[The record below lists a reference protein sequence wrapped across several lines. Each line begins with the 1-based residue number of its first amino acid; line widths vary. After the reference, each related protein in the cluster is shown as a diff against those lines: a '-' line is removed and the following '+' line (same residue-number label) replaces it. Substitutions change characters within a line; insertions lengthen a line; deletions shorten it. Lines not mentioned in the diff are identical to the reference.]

1 MLDFNEYKIIKAI
14 KCKTGFYMDK
24 NNSKELESGKSVIST
39 KDGESMHGMF
49 EFLTELGKALTSAG
63 ISVTAVQ
70 SILEDITEA
79 YNIKAEIIVLPT
91 VLLIKLGNEESAPL
105 TAANQL
111 PGSLPLHQVSELYEL
126 IYQAEKAEIS
136 PIEGKKRIKE
146 ILSQKH
152 RFGLMG
158 IFIGYILFA
167 IGLGMLLQPTSQQL
181 IASGGSGAIIG
192 LLLIFSKDRPR
203 FALILPVIAAL
214 LVSTFIFWGIKEG
227 LIIGSIAV
235 LIPALAYFL
244 PGATFTTGMFE
255 LASGD
260 IVSGSSRVIYGIAIL
275 FLLLFGVLIGMQ
287 LIGLPQQEI
296 IAAPGMNIFKGWMT
310 FLGVLIFAVGM
321 YFFMSIRDKDLPW
334 ILLVLYIAFLGQQF
348 GNYFIGGFSG
358 AFLGSLLMT
367 ISGTLVGRSPLRTPS
382 FVSILPAFWILVPG
396 SLGFISL
403 ASLIGQNYFS
413 AINDITS
420 VVMTVVA
427 ISMGLLVGAAII
439 EPLKLGKIKSKSL

>member
-1 MLDFNEYKIIKAI
+1 
-14 KCKTGFYMDK
+14 MDK
-24 NNSKELESGKSVIST
+24 NNKLKLKSVPPAVNT
-39 KDGESMHGMF
+39 KDGESIHGMF
-49 EFLTELGKALTSAG
+49 EFLIELGKALISAG

-79 YNIKAEIIVLPT
+79 YNVKAEIIVFPT

-111 PGSLPLHQVSELYEL
+111 PGSLPLHQVSKLYEL

-136 PIEGKKRIKE
+136 PVEGQKRVEE

-152 RFGLMG
+152 RFGPIG

-167 IGLGMLLQPTSQQL
+167 VGLGMILQPTPQQL
-181 IASGGSGAIIG
+181 LASGGSGAIVG
-192 LLLIFSKDRPR
+192 LLIILGKNRPR

-214 LVSTFIFWGIKEG
+214 IVSVFIFWEIKEG
-227 LIIGSIAV
+227 LIAGSIAV

-255 LASGD
+255 LASGN
-260 IVSGSSRVIYGIAIL
+260 IISGSSRVIYGIAIL

-287 LIGLPQQEI
+287 IIGLPQEEVI
-296 IAAPGMNIFKGWMT
+296 TAPAFNIFQGWIP
-310 FLGVLIFAVGM
+310 FIGILIFAIGM
-321 YFFMSIRDKDLPW
+321 YFFMSIRNRDLPW
-334 ILLVLYIAFLGQQF
+334 ILLVLYIAFFGQQF

-367 ISGTLVGRSPLRTPS
+367 ISGTLVGRSPIRTPS
-382 FVSILPAFWILVPG
+382 FVSILPAFWVLVPG
-396 SLGFISL
+396 SVGFISI
-403 ASLIGQNYFS
+403 ASLVGQNYFS
-413 AINDITS
+413 AVNNLTA

-427 ISMGLLVGAAII
+427 ISLGLLVGAAII
-439 EPLKLGKIKSKSL
+439 EPLKLGKIKPKSL

>member
-1 MLDFNEYKIIKAI
+1 MDNESKV
-14 KCKTGFYMDK
+14 
-24 NNSKELESGKSVIST
+24 SKEAIS
-39 KDGESMHGMF
+39 KDGGSIHGMF
-49 EFLTELGKALTSAG
+49 EFLTELGKALTGAG

-79 YNIKAEIIVLPT
+79 YNVKAEIIVFPT
-91 VLLIKLGNEESAPL
+91 ALLIKLGNEESSPL

-136 PIEGKKRIKE
+136 PVEGKKRIKE
-146 ILSQKH
+146 ILSEKH
-152 RFGLMG
+152 RFGRVG

-192 LLLIFSKDRPR
+192 LLLILNRDRPR

-214 LVSTFIFWGIKEG
+214 LVSTFLFWGIKQE
-227 LIIGSIAV
+227 LIAGSIAV

-255 LASGD
+255 LASGN
-260 IVSGSSRVIYGIAIL
+260 IVSGSSRVIYGVAIL

-287 LIGLPQQEI
+287 IIGLPQQEV
-296 IAAPGMNIFKGWMT
+296 IATPAVNMFKGWIP
-310 FLGVLIFAVGM
+310 FVGILIFAVGM

-334 ILLVLYIAFLGQQF
+334 IILVLYIAFFGQQF

-358 AFLGSLLMT
+358 AFLGSFLMT
-367 ISGTLVGRSPLRTPS
+367 ISGTLVGRSPIRTPS
-382 FVSILPAFWILVPG
+382 FVSILPAFWVLVPG
-396 SLGFISL
+396 SLGFISV

-413 AINDITS
+413 AVNNLTG

-427 ISMGLLVGAAII
+427 ISLGLLVGAAII

>member
-1 MLDFNEYKIIKAI
+1 MDENRKIK
-14 KCKTGFYMDK
+14 
-24 NNSKELESGKSVIST
+24 SGQSSIST
-39 KDGESMHGMF
+39 KKDGSIHGML

-79 YNIKAEIIVLPT
+79 YNVKAEIIVLPT
-91 VLLIKLGNEESAPL
+91 VLLIKLGDEESAPL

-111 PGSLPLHQVSELYEL
+111 PGSLPLHQVSKLYEL
-126 IYQAEKAEIS
+126 IYKAEKAEIS

-146 ILSQKH
+146 ILSEKH
-152 RFGLMG
+152 RFGTIGVL
-158 IFIGYILFA
+158 IGYILFA
-167 IGLGMLLQPTSQQL
+167 IGLGMLLEPTLQQL
-181 IASGGSGAIIG
+181 IISGGSGAIVG
-192 LLLIFSKDRPR
+192 LLLIFVRNRPR

-214 LVSTFIFWGIKEG
+214 LVSTFLFWGIKEG
-227 LIIGSIAV
+227 LISGSITV

-255 LASGD
+255 LASGN
-260 IVSGSSRVIYGIAIL
+260 IVSGSSRVIYGVAIL

-287 LIGLPQQEI
+287 LTGLPQQEV
-296 IAAPGMNIFKGWMT
+296 IAAPVTNIFQGWQSIT
-310 FLGVLIFAVGM
+310 GILIFAIGM

-334 ILLVLYIAFLGQQF
+334 ILLVLYIAFFGQQF

-382 FVSILPAFWILVPG
+382 FVSTLPAFWFLVPG

-413 AINDITS
+413 AVINLTT

-427 ISMGLLVGAAII
+427 ISLGLLVGAAII
-439 EPLKLGKIKSKSL
+439 EPLKLGKIKSKSF

>member
-1 MLDFNEYKIIKAI
+1 MDESKI
-14 KCKTGFYMDK
+14 
-24 NNSKELESGKSVIST
+24 SKDITAS
-39 KDGESMHGMF
+39 KDGESIHGMF
-49 EFLTELGKALTSAG
+49 EFLTELGKSLTAAG

-79 YNIKAEIIVLPT
+79 YNVKAEIIVLPT
-91 VLLIKLGNEESAPL
+91 ILLIKLGNEESAPL

-111 PGSLPLHQVSELYEL
+111 PGSLPLHHVSELYEL
-126 IYQAEKAEIS
+126 IYRAEKAEIS
-136 PIEGKKRIKE
+136 PIEGKKRVKE
-146 ILSQKH
+146 ILSEKH
-152 RFGLMG
+152 RFGKIG

-181 IASGGSGAIIG
+181 IASGGSGAIVG
-192 LLLIFSKDRPR
+192 LLLILSKDRPR

-214 LVSTFIFWGIKEG
+214 LVSTFLFWGIKQG
-227 LIIGSIAV
+227 LIEGSIAALV
-235 LIPALAYFL
+235 PALAYFL

-255 LASGD
+255 LASGN
-260 IVSGSSRVIYGIAIL
+260 IVSGSSRIIYGIAIL
-275 FLLLFGVLIGMQ
+275 FLLLFGVLIGIQ
-287 LIGLPQQEI
+287 ITGLPQQEV
-296 IAAPGMNIFKGWMT
+296 IAAPAINIFKGWMP
-310 FLGVLIFAVGM
+310 FVGILIFSVGM

-334 ILLVLYIAFLGQQF
+334 IILVLYIAFLGQQF

-358 AFLGSLLMT
+358 AFSGSLLMT

-382 FVSILPAFWILVPG
+382 FVSILPAFWVLVPG
-396 SLGFISL
+396 SLGFISV

-413 AINDITS
+413 AVNDITG

-427 ISMGLLVGAAII
+427 ISLGLLVGAAII

>member
-1 MLDFNEYKIIKAI
+1 MDNELRVPKDI
-14 KCKTGFYMDK
+14 
-24 NNSKELESGKSVIST
+24 IST
-39 KDGESMHGMF
+39 RNGESAHGMF
-49 EFLTELGKALTSAG
+49 EFLTELGKALTAAG

-79 YNIKAEIIVLPT
+79 YNVEAEIIVLPT

-126 IYQAEKAEIS
+126 IYKAEKAEIS
-136 PIEGKKRIKE
+136 PVEGKKRIKE
-146 ILSQKH
+146 ILSEKH
-152 RFGLMG
+152 RFGKVG

-181 IASGGSGAIIG
+181 IASGGSGVIVG
-192 LLLIFSKDRPR
+192 LLLILNKDRPR

-214 LVSTFIFWGIKEG
+214 LVSIFLFWGIKQG
-227 LIIGSIAV
+227 LIEGSIAV

-244 PGATFTTGMFE
+244 PGAIFTTGMFE
-255 LASGD
+255 LASGN
-260 IVSGSSRVIYGIAIL
+260 IVSGSSRVIYGVAIL
-275 FLLLFGVLIGMQ
+275 FLLLFGVLVGMQ
-287 LIGLPQQEI
+287 IIGLPQQEVLSTS
-296 IAAPGMNIFKGWMT
+296 AVNIFKGWIS
-310 FLGVLIFAVGM
+310 FVGILIFAIGM

-334 ILLVLYIAFLGQQF
+334 IILVLYIAFLGQQF

-358 AFLGSLLMT
+358 AFLGSFLMT
-367 ISGTLVGRSPLRTPS
+367 ISGTLVGRSPIRTPS
-382 FVSILPAFWILVPG
+382 FVSILPAFWVLVPG
-396 SLGFISL
+396 SLGFISV

-413 AINDITS
+413 AASNITG

-427 ISMGLLVGAAII
+427 ISLGLLVGAAII

>member
-1 MLDFNEYKIIKAI
+1 
-14 KCKTGFYMDK
+14 MDK
-24 NNSKELESGKSVIST
+24 NNNNELNISKNVIENNESIN
-39 KDGESMHGMF
+39 GMF

-70 SILEDITEA
+70 SILEDVANA
-79 YNIKAEIIVLPT
+79 YNVEAEIIVLPT

-136 PIEGKKRIKE
+136 PVDGKKRIKK

-152 RFGLMG
+152 RFGRVG
-158 IFIGYILFA
+158 ILIGYILFA
-167 IGLGMLLQPTSQQL
+167 IGLGIILEPTSQQL
-181 IASGGSGAIIG
+181 IASGGSGAIVG
-192 LLLIFSKDRPR
+192 SLLIFSKNRPR

-214 LVSTFIFWGIKEG
+214 LVSIFLFWGIKQG
-227 LIIGSIAV
+227 LIAGSIAV

-255 LASGD
+255 LASGN
-260 IVSGSSRVIYGIAIL
+260 IVSGSSRVIYGVAVL

-287 LIGLPQQEI
+287 IIGLPQQEVTATPAI
-296 IAAPGMNIFKGWMT
+296 NIFKGWIS

-321 YFFMSIRDKDLPW
+321 YFFMSIRDRDMSW
-334 ILLVLYIAFLGQQF
+334 IILVLYIAFIGQQF

-382 FVSILPAFWILVPG
+382 FVSILPAFWVLVPG

-403 ASLIGQNYFS
+403 ASLVGQNYFS
-413 AINDITS
+413 AVSNLTD

>member
-1 MLDFNEYKIIKAI
+1 MNE
-14 KCKTGFYMDK
+14 
-24 NNSKELESGKSVIST
+24 NSRELKSVQNAINT
-39 KDGESMHGMF
+39 KDGGSIHGMF

-70 SILEDITEA
+70 SILEDITDA
-79 YNIKAEIIVLPT
+79 YNVKAEIIVFPT
-91 VLLIKLGNEESAPL
+91 VLLIKLGDEESAPL

-136 PIEGKKRIKE
+136 PVDGKKRIKE
-146 ILSQKH
+146 ILSEKH
-152 RFGLMG
+152 RFGKVG

-167 IGLGMLLQPTSQQL
+167 IGLGLILEPTSQQL
-181 IASGGSGAIIG
+181 IASGGSGAVVG
-192 LLLIFSKDRPR
+192 LLLILSKDRPR
-203 FALILPVIAAL
+203 FTLILPVIAAL
-214 LVSTFIFWGIKEG
+214 LVSTFLFWGIKEG
-227 LIIGSIAV
+227 IISGTIAV

-255 LASGD
+255 LASGN
-260 IVSGSSRVIYGIAIL
+260 IVSGSSRVIYGVAVL

-287 LIGLPQQEI
+287 VIGLPQQEVI
-296 IAAPGMNIFKGWMT
+296 STAAINIFKGWVP
-310 FLGVLIFAVGM
+310 FVGIPIFVIGM
-321 YFFMSIRDKDLPW
+321 YFFMSIRNKDLPW
-334 ILLVLYIAFLGQQF
+334 ILLVLYIAFFGQQF

-358 AFLGSLLMT
+358 AFLGSFLMT
-367 ISGTLVGRSPLRTPS
+367 ISGTFVGRSPLRTPS
-382 FVSILPAFWILVPG
+382 FVSILPAFWVLVPG

-413 AINDITS
+413 AVNNLTA

-427 ISMGLLVGAAII
+427 ISLGLLVGAAIV

>member
-1 MLDFNEYKIIKAI
+1 MNEKSSKGMKASKNSI
-14 KCKTGFYMDK
+14 NDK
-24 NNSKELESGKSVIST
+24 KSKST
-39 KDGESMHGMF
+39 HGMF
-49 EFLTELGKALTSAG
+49 EFLTELGKALTAAG

-79 YNIKAEIIVLPT
+79 YNVKAEIIVLPT
-91 VLLIKLGNEESAPL
+91 ILFIKLGDEESAPL
-105 TAANQL
+105 TAVNQL
-111 PGSLPLHQVSELYEL
+111 PGSLLLHQVSELYEL

-136 PIEGKKRIKE
+136 PVEGKMKIKE
-146 ILSQKH
+146 ILSEKH
-152 RFGLMG
+152 RFGPIG

-167 IGLGMLLQPTSQQL
+167 VGLGMLLQPTSQQL
-181 IASGGSGAIIG
+181 IAGGGSGAIIG
-192 LLLIFSKDRPR
+192 LLLIFGENRPR
-203 FALILPVIAAL
+203 LALILPVIAAL
-214 LVSTFIFWGIKEG
+214 LVSIFIFWGIKVG
-227 LIIGSIAV
+227 LIAGSITV

-255 LASGD
+255 LASGN
-260 IVSGSSRVIYGIAIL
+260 IVSGSSRIIYGVAVL

-287 LIGLPQQEI
+287 IIGLPQQEF
-296 IAAPGMNIFKGWMT
+296 IAVPAINMFKGWMS
-310 FLGVLIFAVGM
+310 FVGVLIFAVGM
-321 YFFMSIRDKDLPW
+321 YFFMSIRNKDLPW
-334 ILLVLYIAFLGQQF
+334 IILVLYIAFFGQQF

-367 ISGTLVGRSPLRTPS
+367 ISGTLIGRSPIRTPS

-413 AINDITS
+413 AVSNITD

>member
-1 MLDFNEYKIIKAI
+1 MDENNNNKLKAS
-14 KCKTGFYMDK
+14 
-24 NNSKELESGKSVIST
+24 NNAVNT
-39 KDGESMHGMF
+39 KDGESVQGMF

-79 YNIKAEIIVLPT
+79 YDIKAEIIVLPT
-91 VLLIKLGNEESAPL
+91 VLLIKLGNEGSAPL

-111 PGSLPLHQVSELYEL
+111 PGSLPLHQVSKLYEL

-136 PIEGKKRIKE
+136 PVKGKNRIKE
-146 ILSQKH
+146 ILSEKH
-152 RFGLMG
+152 RFGKVG
-158 IFIGYILFA
+158 ILLGYILFA
-167 IGLGMLLQPTSQQL
+167 VGLGIILDPTSQQL
-181 IASGGSGAIIG
+181 IASVGSGTIVG
-192 LLLIFSKDRPR
+192 LLLIFSKNRPR

-214 LVSTFIFWGIKEG
+214 LVSTFLFWGIKQG
-227 LIIGSIAV
+227 LIAGSIAV

-255 LASGD
+255 LASGN
-260 IVSGSSRVIYGIAIL
+260 IVSGSSRVIYGVAVL
-275 FLLLFGVLIGMQ
+275 FLLLFGVLIGLQ
-287 LIGLPQQEI
+287 IIGLSQQEV
-296 IAAPGMNIFKGWMT
+296 IAAPAINIFKGWIS
-310 FLGVLIFAVGM
+310 FFGVLIFAVGM

-334 ILLVLYIAFLGQQF
+334 IILVLYIAFLGQQF

-382 FVSILPAFWILVPG
+382 FVSILPAFWVLVPG

-403 ASLIGQNYFS
+403 ASLIGHNYFS
-413 AINDITS
+413 AASNLTE